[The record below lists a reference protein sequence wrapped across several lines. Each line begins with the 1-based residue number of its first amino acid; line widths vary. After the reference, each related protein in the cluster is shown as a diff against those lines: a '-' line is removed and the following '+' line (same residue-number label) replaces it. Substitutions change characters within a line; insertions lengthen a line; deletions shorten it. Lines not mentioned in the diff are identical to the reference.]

1 MNSFETTGSPGFRA
15 LVSRLFSKPVLGVL
29 CLILFSFVPAARA
42 HDPGLSSAT
51 FRLSLDK
58 LDALLVFSLLDI
70 KEINDPD
77 LNQDGKISAEELAAS
92 ARELEKTARQ
102 ALDVTMGTNDA
113 VAVEARCRFDTNNNA
128 TVFLSYPVTN
138 LTSLVIRSKLLA
150 MLPPGH
156 RQFFSLEN
164 PDGVV
169 LDQRM
174 LTANSDTVTVTLDA
188 APATASEQAER
199 NATATKA
206 SFSNFLM
213 LGVRHIWTG
222 YDHLLFLLGL
232 LIVTRDFRSAIKII
246 TCFTIA
252 HTITLAISTLN
263 LITVRPAIVEPLIAA
278 SIVYVG
284 LENLFRKGNPKARW
298 MLTFAFGLIHGFG
311 FAASLKQLG
320 VGSNG
325 AGIAVP
331 LLSFNL
337 GVELGQISVAL
348 LILPLFWFL
357 QSSPRF
363 SRRWVYAGSLFVA
376 FCGAYWFIKRVWFA

>member
-1 MNSFETTGSPGFRA
+1 MINFESPETSGFRTRYFCQ
-15 LVSRLFSKPVLGVL
+15 LSVGVFWIL
-29 CLILFSFVPAARA
+29 LILILISSVPSARA

-77 LNQDGKISAEELAAS
+77 LNQDGKISPEELAAS
-92 ARELEKTARQ
+92 ARELEKTAGQ
-102 ALDVTMGTNDA
+102 ALDVTMGSNDV
-113 VAVEARCRFDTNNNA
+113 VAIEARCRFDTNNNA
-128 TVFLSYPVTN
+128 TVFLSYPVSN
-138 LTSLVIRSKLLA
+138 LTSLVIRSKWLA

-174 LTANSDTVTVTLDA
+174 LTANADTVTVDIDA
-188 APATASEQAER
+188 APATASDRAEKKSS
-199 NATATKA
+199 ATK
-206 SFSNFLM
+206 SSIVNFLT

-252 HTITLAISTLN
+252 HTITLAVSTLN
-263 LITVRPAIVEPLIAA
+263 LVSVRPAIVEPLIAA
-278 SIVYVG
+278 SIVFVG
-284 LENLFRKGNPKARW
+284 LENIFRKGEPKGRW
-298 MLTFAFGLIHGFG
+298 LLTFAFGLIHGFG

-325 AGIAVP
+325 SGIAIP
-331 LLSFNL
+331 LLSFNI
-337 GVELGQISVAL
+337 GVELGQITIAL
-348 LILPLFWFL
+348 LTLPLFWFL
-357 QSSPRF
+357 QSSKQF
-363 SRRWVYAGSLFVA
+363 SRRWILASSALVA
-376 FCGAYWFIKRVWFA
+376 VLGAYWFIKRVWF